1 MTSMVLYNYVVIISR
16 GLITKKIKW
25 SQCIARLTH
34 HCLQVIM
41 TMLCAAEPTERGCST
56 SDGSITGCSY
66 TNVNGVI
73 HYSCQCAGSRCNK
86 KVMAEG
92 GRSIRSIGSQSKAT
106 ITHAAAAMFAVVVIR
121 SAWANSTLGKRQENW
136 QRKWTYF
143 VLPSGCSGTFKH

>member
-1 MTSMVLYNYVVIISR
+1 MYSTVDTPL
-16 GLITKKIKW
+16 L
-25 SQCIARLTH
+25 
-34 HCLQVIM
+34 VIM

-86 KVMAEG
+86 KVLAAG
-92 GRSIRSIGSQSKAT
+92 GRSIGSQSKAT

-121 SAWANSTLGKRQENW
+121 SA
-136 QRKWTYF
+136 
-143 VLPSGCSGTFKH
+143 

>member
-1 MTSMVLYNYVVIISR
+1 MVLYNYVVIISR
-16 GLITKKIKW
+16 GLITKKNKVITVY
-25 SQCIARLTH
+25 SRVDTPL
-34 HCLQVIM
+34 LVIM

-56 SDGSITGCSY
+56 SDGSTTGCSY

-106 ITHAAAAMFAVVVIR
+106 ITHAAAAMFAVFVIR
-121 SAWANSTLGKRQENW
+121 SA
-136 QRKWTYF
+136 
-143 VLPSGCSGTFKH
+143 